1 MSEILCKRKRPFVSY
16 NNRNLSDD
24 ASISTTSMNPAGK
37 HGSVRILPSTLT
49 CFDMQICFASMPVM
63 AYFRRFLRMR
73 MRGRHSRNLCGPV
86 DGRGAKAPSILPSI
100 QCFGAFTR
108 LRWCFG
114 PRAMVAVLARCCC
127 L

>member
-1 MSEILCKRKRPFVSY
+1 
-16 NNRNLSDD
+16 
-24 ASISTTSMNPAGK
+24 
-37 HGSVRILPSTLT
+37 
-49 CFDMQICFASMPVM
+49 
-63 AYFRRFLRMR
+63 

-114 PRAMVAVLARCCC
+114 PRAMVAVLARW
-127 L
+127 LSLTQTRQSATVGLATSLVSGERASSSWLAALDV